1 MANDTV
7 LEAISLLTRVSSDI
21 GSTLKKL
28 STRIDNLESSST
40 SSRGKEKLVKEA
52 TPVIVQ
58 DYGRKAEQDLARILG
73 DKNDKS
79 KKQLDEEKNKNNNL
93 LKLLGLA
100 GAAALALKFLFD
112 GEGFTGLIQG
122 FQKSFKIV
130 TEFAE
135 KAKGIIDDIGKKLG
149 TFADDLGTKV
159 SGVVDNVMT
168 KVGTWVDDA
177 KAGLKG
183 VADNIGVKVSSWYDE
198 AAAGLKNSFDTI
210 SQRLSAF
217 GDDLVRGLTSIT
229 SKAKNLVGI
238 TDDAAKGVSG
248 ITPAASPPKPKAG
261 FLSKAGGFLK
271 DTAQKTTQFV
281 GQKATQAGSLVKAG
295 ATAVSDTASNVGK
308 FAKDKILKKFL
319 DFMKFLKIKQ
329 VLGAIAKSPLLAPVI
344 ESVFAYKDV
353 NKLLSDF
360 QEGKISKEE
369 LDTAVG
375 NRTFKALGGLLGG
388 AAGATLLAS
397 MMGGLSFGLA
407 APLGAIIGGILG
419 DVGGRFV
426 ADKLA
431 GAMGDKV
438 SDVGDFVLNT
448 PLFNSKMGMEGSVEN
463 IEDGIITKDG
473 KVIKPSTDDTIYAMK
488 DGGPLAD
495 ALNKTPTLLGNLIN
509 IESSNMEL
517 MYKNNLLL
525 TQILEKINSGNPII
539 TSNNTSI
546 VNTQKSSSFRD
557 MQFAV

>member
-58 DYGRKAEQDLARILG
+58 DYGQKAEKDLARILG

-79 KKQLDEEKNKNNNL
+79 KKQLDGEKNKNNNL

-135 KAKGIIDDIGKKLG
+135 KAKGVIDDIGKKLG
-149 TFADDLGTKV
+149 TFADDLGAKV

-183 VADNIGVKVSSWYDE
+183 MADNIGAKVGTWYDE

-210 SQRLSAF
+210 SQKLSAF

-248 ITPAASPPKPKAG
+248 TTRAASPPKPKAG
-261 FLSKAGGFLK
+261 FLSKVGGAIKTAGG
-271 DTAQKTTQFV
+271 AV
-281 GQKATQAGSLVKAG
+281 ASGAKAAGGAVVKAG
-295 ATAVSDTASNVGK
+295 GAVVKAGGK
-308 FAKDKILKKFL
+308 VIQFTKN
-319 DFMKFLKIKQ
+319 Q
-329 VLGAIAKSPLLAPVI
+329 VLKPVGAAIKKVRPLKLAKGLLKSPLLAPIV
-344 ESVFAYKDV
+344 EAFFTYKDV
-353 NKLLSDF
+353 QDMIGNFSSGEID
-360 QEGKISKEE
+360 EKE
-369 LDTAVG
+369 LNQKVG
-375 NRTFKALGGLLGG
+375 TRLIEAITGLIGGAGGAILGGSLGSVIPV
-388 AAGATLLAS
+388 AGNII
-397 MMGGLSFGLA
+397 
-407 APLGAIIGGILG
+407 GAIAGGVLG
-419 DVGGRFV
+419 DVGGR
-426 ADKLA
+426 AIGKLIA
-431 GAMGDKV
+431 NAIGPKTSEFGEYALSSPIFKV
-438 SDVGDFVLNT
+438 PEQT
-448 PLFNSKMGMEGSVEN
+448 PVE
-463 IEDGIITKDG
+463 IEDGIITKEG

-525 TQILEKINSGNPII
+525 TQILEKINSGNSII

>member
-58 DYGRKAEQDLARILG
+58 DYGRKAEKDLARILG

-79 KKQLDEEKNKNNNL
+79 KEQLDKEKNKNNNL

-248 ITPAASPPKPKAG
+248 ITRAASPPKPKAG
-261 FLSKAGGFLK
+261 FLSKVGGAVASGAKAAGG
-271 DTAQKTTQFV
+271 AV
-281 GQKATQAGSLVKAG
+281 ASGAKAAGGAVVKAG
-295 ATAVSDTASNVGK
+295 GK
-308 FAKDKILKKFL
+308 AIQFTKN
-319 DFMKFLKIKQ
+319 Q
-329 VLGAIAKSPLLAPVI
+329 VLKPVGAAIKKVKPLKLAKGLLKSPLLAPIV
-344 ESVFAYKDV
+344 EAFFTYKDV
-353 NKLLSDF
+353 QDMIGNFSSGEID
-360 QEGKISKEE
+360 EKE
-369 LDTAVG
+369 LNQKVG
-375 NRTFKALGGLLGG
+375 TRLIEAITGLIGG
-388 AAGATLLAS
+388 AG
-397 MMGGLSFGLA
+397 
-407 APLGAIIGGILG
+407 GAILGSSLGSVIPVAGNIIGAIAGGILG
-419 DVGGRFV
+419 DVGGR
-426 ADKLA
+426 AIGKLIA
-431 GAMGDKV
+431 NAIGPKTSEFGEYALSSPIFKV
-438 SDVGDFVLNT
+438 PEQT
-448 PLFNSKMGMEGSVEN
+448 PVE
-463 IEDGIITKDG
+463 IEDGIITKEG

-517 MYKNNLLL
+517 MHKNNLLL
-525 TQILEKINSGNPII
+525 TQILEKINSGNSII